1 LKDGSAKLPFAKNR
15 MLTINGIL
23 SGFEIPGIILENNLE
38 ATIQGLWMTHCGIK
52 ILIADC
58 REFD

>member
-1 LKDGSAKLPFAKNR
+1 